1 MNVKLLTEH
10 HLECLSLK
18 GGCRGSSESTRV
30 KMPNYR
36 KSHALAHL
44 VNNLGLKRHD
54 NVLVSALL
62 VFCSKGLD
70 GVLVSDLVALLY
82 LKICTIKTP
91 SKHNVLIV
99 PWYRV
104 LFSSFFILEGGN
116 LYILM
121 DTSSEQYPI

>member
-1 MNVKLLTEH
+1 MKKEMILDTPNA
-10 HLECLSLK
+10 LS
-18 GGCRGSSESTRV
+18 R
-30 KMPNYR
+30 PY
-36 KSHALAHL
+36 LAMFYYYL
-44 VNNLGLKRHD
+44 VNNFGLKRHD
-54 NVLVSALL
+54 NVLVSALV
-62 VFCSKGLD
+62 VFWSKCLE
-70 GVLVSDLVALLY
+70 GVSVSDLVALLY

-121 DTSSEQYPI
+121 GTGSEQYPI